1 MNIVPSGAR
10 KRMVAQTMT
19 SDTNSFGAF
28 ETEIPDNMGTDN
40 VSALEE
46 NVQPQTEQIQE
57 PMGDDGKP
65 DLTEYIFK
73 TLEKFGYPPRRL
85 EEFEKEFVNEKIFSG
100 GVKEVTVTVPDRYY
114 GTRKRISDD
123 DFNQMINDIQNSFGL
138 TFIDAD
144 RKDKKIIINFSSE
157 KKEEESDVPLG
168 DDLDDVYGPSKDRK
182 GGTKRKATS
191 MQSIKHAE
199 DLYRVILERNPDL
212 RRQITGEGE

>member
-1 MNIVPSGAR
+1 MSIVPSGAR
-10 KRMVAQTMT
+10 KRMVAQQMM
-19 SDTNSFGAF
+19 SDGNSFGNL
-28 ETEIPDNMGTDN
+28 ETENEIPDNIGTM
-40 VSALEE
+40 E
-46 NVQPQTEQIQE
+46 NGLQSQTEQIPQE
-57 PMGDDGKP
+57 QPSENGEP

-100 GVKEVTVTVPDRYY
+100 GVKEVSIVVPDRYY

-123 DFNQMINDIQNSFGL
+123 DFNQMVNDIQNGFGL
-138 TFIDAD
+138 TFIDAE
-144 RKDKKIIINFSSE
+144 RKDKKITINFSSQ
-157 KKEEESDVPLG
+157 KQEEEDDVQLG

-182 GGTKRKATS
+182 GKKKAASS
-191 MQSIKHAE
+191 MTSIKHAE

>member
-1 MNIVPSGAR
+1 MSIVPSGAR
-10 KRMVAQTMT
+10 KRMVAQTMM
-19 SDTNSFGAF
+19 SDDNSFGAF
-28 ETEIPDNMGTDN
+28 ETEIPDMATDN
-40 VSALEE
+40 MSTMEE
-46 NVQPQTEQIQE
+46 DAQPQTEQIQE
-57 PMGDDGKP
+57 PSDDGKP

-100 GVKEVTVTVPDRYY
+100 GVKEVTITVPDRYY

-138 TFIDAD
+138 TFIDAE

-157 KKEEESDVPLG
+157 KKEEENDVPLG

-182 GGTKRKATS
+182 GSPKRKTAVS
-191 MQSIKHAE
+191 MQSIKYAD
-199 DLYRVILERNPDL
+199 DLYRFILERNPDL
-212 RRQITGEGE
+212 RKQITGEGE